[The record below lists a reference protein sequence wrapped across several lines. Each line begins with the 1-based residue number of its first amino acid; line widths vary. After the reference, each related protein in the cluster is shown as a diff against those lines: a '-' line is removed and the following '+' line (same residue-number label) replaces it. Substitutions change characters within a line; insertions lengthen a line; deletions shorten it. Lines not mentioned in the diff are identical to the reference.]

1 MASTMNIVLYCP
13 ARLPVREY
21 GGTERVVV
29 WLARGLAE
37 RGHRVTVIA
46 LPGTKLPSAT
56 VIPIP
61 NKLALQDGGPDLTP
75 LLPPGTDIV
84 HAHSPLKRPPEGVP
98 FVWTFH
104 GNGAPGR
111 VFTPNTIG
119 LSADHAAR
127 HGLKMWVHNGLDP
140 DEYRFSATKLPRDL
154 FLGRLHTVK
163 GWDWAV
169 RGARLAGRPL
179 VVAGGGGPSIRPGL
193 RFVGQVGG
201 EEKMQLLA
209 ESACLWVPAQWDEP
223 FGLTTIE
230 AMVSGTPVLGTRRGA
245 LPEVISPESGAMG
258 SSVDELA
265 ALRSTLDAL
274 DPAAIRQHVLDHF
287 TYRTMA
293 ARYEAIY
300 SASIGRG

>member
-1 MASTMNIVLYCP
+1 MHIALLTD
-13 ARLPVREY
+13 ARIPVREY

-37 RGHRVTVIA
+37 RGHTVTLLA
-46 LPGTKLPSAT
+46 RPGSTSPHGR
-56 VIPIP
+56 VIPVTLP
-61 NKLALQDGGPDLTP
+61 KGQERHFDPRP
-75 LLPPGTDIV
+75 LLPAGVDV
-84 HAHSPLKRPPEGVP
+84 LHAHFPLHPAGDLPIR
-98 FVWTFH
+98 WTLH
-104 GNGAPGR
+104 GNARDGEILPPGG
-111 VFTPNTIG
+111 IA
-119 LSADHAAR
+119 LSADHARR
-127 HGLKMWVHNGLDP
+127 HDLREWVHNGLDP
-140 DEYRFSATKLPRDL
+140 DEYRFSATKQPRDL

-169 RGARLAGRPL
+169 RGARLAGRSL
-179 VVAGGGGPSIRPGL
+179 VVAGGWRPSIRPGL

-201 EEKMQLLA
+201 EEKMTLLA

-245 LPEVISPESGAMG
+245 LPEVITPESGAMG

-265 ALRSTLDAL
+265 ALRPTLDAL

-293 ARYEAIY
+293 ARYEAVY
-300 SASIGRG
+300 SGSIGRG